1 MITLTQKPVN
11 TMKPSSTK
19 VQITEL
25 FGEMREATPQEQEG
39 VKLYI
44 NQISKHKSEFDFE
57 EEFED
62 IDQVR

>member
-1 MITLTQKPVN
+1 
-11 TMKPSSTK
+11 MKCMNK
-19 VQITEL
+19 LEQEATEL

-44 NQISKHKSEFDFE
+44 NQISKHKSKFDFE

-62 IDQVR
+62 IDVVS

>member
-1 MITLTQKPVN
+1 
-11 TMKPSSTK
+11 MKKLEQES
-19 VQITEL
+19 TEL
-25 FGEMREATPQEQEG
+25 FGEMREATPQEG

-44 NQISKHKSEFDFE
+44 NQISKHKSKFDFE